1 MRMCVCLKEE
11 FALDVW
17 CVSCVCVSGN
27 RIECVCSGVEL
38 SMWAIIKL
46 NA

>member
-1 MRMCVCLKEE
+1 MCGVSRVCVC
-11 FALDVW
+11 
-17 CVSCVCVSGN
+17 GN